1 MLSSTLRSGTS
12 VISWNAVWMPSACAR
27 GERSA
32 AGLPCTHSRPA
43 LGSTS
48 PDSSLTMVDLPA
60 PFSPS
65 SACTEPG
72 RMSNDTSSTA
82 TVAP

>member
-1 MLSSTLRSGTS
+1 MRVHAFRRAARDHAQRSLRRMGRNMLSSTLRSGTS
-12 VISWNAVWMPSACAR
+12 VISWNAVWMPSACAAR

-48 PDSSLTMVDLPA
+48 P
-60 PFSPS
+60 
-65 SACTEPG
+65 
-72 RMSNDTSSTA
+72 TA
-82 TVAP
+82 A